1 MGREKRNATKSDRL
15 RNCEIDNGTGADP
28 YGESAV
34 EWSDHRVATGQV
46 KTKPRA
52 RATSTSAS
60 SNASNDRTPTP
71 DQPTSSKKDGN
82 SRSRAGSMSTSQLP
96 DSIRPLRRSARLKP
110 QPLAPIDT
118 TEQLHV
124 NTEIARASRS
134 PRRRGG
140 DMQPSTSRASDG
152 PLPPVAAVNVSNM
165 VEPTIGVALGA
176 LGAAGVTLT
185 DQAVQQ
191 AVRQGVIDEAQA
203 ILNAETS
210 HHQTVQQHQ
219 QHQQLRNSLQQLA
232 SFPQAQN
239 LVAIQSF
246 QQPNPYPTFS
256 GLFAPSFSAA
266 NGFPPPFYSSIG
278 FAQPFA
284 QDFDW
289 RVPQMSTS
297 TAAAAAMFAPPI
309 YQTPISFVQQLAGHP
324 PSTSGSSSQ
333 SSSTQH
339 ILQMPPAYSRTQRFD
354 LHSRIT
360 QAVRSTLQHVRVLD
374 GSRQPDPTLLEN
386 LQSNDLWRKREA
398 VQTISNLILISD
410 EGANLNVS
418 FRDIVAAIKD
428 LLQNEDFN
436 TKSDGVTCLQNLVD
450 VFSRSHSVA
459 ADAIPLLIAL
469 MSDVREEYG
478 VDIHETALK
487 PLLILSRKYGR
498 NILQAGGLSGV
509 LRHLYFFNQHAQ
521 RSAIEVVANAA
532 SYVTIAH
539 IEQVGEAL
547 KEITDNMNNAD
558 SKMGDAACAAFSR
571 IVCNLYEEE
580 TFVNDVLNEKYDLAC
595 KIVQVLRDLSTKFS
609 ATTELL
615 KALRLLM
622 ACSSDFSAKLHHVGI
637 TSTIASLL
645 SPLSSKRSINS
656 FIDLRELIFMCG
668 ELAPALPDSNIFSI
682 DRLIISKSKYLY
694 NFKLY

>member
-1 MGREKRNATKSDRL
+1 MPAT
-15 RNCEIDNGTGADP
+15 P
-28 YGESAV
+28 
-34 EWSDHRVATGQV
+34 
-46 KTKPRA
+46 
-52 RATSTSAS
+52 
-60 SNASNDRTPTP
+60 RTPRKETP
-71 DQPTSSKKDGN
+71 NVFNDFILRGLDSL
-82 SRSRAGSMSTSQLP
+82 AGKCT
-96 DSIRPLRRSARLKP
+96 AY
-110 QPLAPIDT
+110 
-118 TEQLHV
+118 
-124 NTEIARASRS
+124 
-134 PRRRGG
+134 G
-140 DMQPSTSRASDG
+140 
-152 PLPPVAAVNVSNM
+152 
-165 VEPTIGVALGA
+165 
-176 LGAAGVTLT
+176 
-185 DQAVQQ
+185 
-191 AVRQGVIDEAQA
+191 
-203 ILNAETS
+203 
-210 HHQTVQQHQ
+210 
-219 QHQQLRNSLQQLA
+219 
-232 SFPQAQN
+232 
-239 LVAIQSF
+239 
-246 QQPNPYPTFS
+246 
-256 GLFAPSFSAA
+256 FAP
-266 NGFPPPFYSSIG
+266 G
-278 FAQPFA
+278 
-284 QDFDW
+284 
-289 RVPQMSTS
+289 
-297 TAAAAAMFAPPI
+297 
-309 YQTPISFVQQLAGHP
+309 
-324 PSTSGSSSQ
+324 
-333 SSSTQH
+333 
-339 ILQMPPAYSRTQRFD
+339 
-354 LHSRIT
+354 
-360 QAVRSTLQHVRVLD
+360 
-374 GSRQPDPTLLEN
+374 QPDPTLLEN